1 MKITNYQLV
10 AFLLLTIHVQ
20 AQTFTIGQGNV
31 RNTVVTSSSSSS
43 QGVKTLQIGGY
54 LPNKNSASRFLSQ
67 ATLGHNPIQVNN
79 LSNQGFDQW
88 LTMEM
93 NTPNS
98 FSIRNYL
105 GAMHQGMVDSL
116 NRTNPVPRYTLKTVG
131 VGDWHFDVSWFQ
143 GAMVSPN
150 NLRWRTAFALSE
162 IFVASRN
169 AVFRDN
175 PYALASYYD
184 VLLDNSFTT
193 YRNLLEKVTYHP
205 TMAVYL
211 TYMNNKATDT
221 TTAKKSFPD
230 ENYAREVMQLF
241 SIGLYQLNNDG
252 TEKRD
257 GAGKLIPTYTND
269 DIAQLAKVFTGFGW
283 GDSQYLGQNPKDDW
297 SYTLPMKFYPLDS
310 SDAKINTW
318 KPSPRIVNGH
328 EYGLKTFL
336 GRSIPARTVFNLA
349 NGLQDVTD
357 ALNILEEH
365 PNVGPFF
372 CRRMIQ
378 RLVSSNPSP
387 EYIGRVVAVFNNN
400 GAGVRGDLKAV
411 IKAILMDYEAR
422 DCKLTGTLGMNRGML
437 REPFVRYMNIMKG
450 LPLTTMNGVYRNN
463 MYDLYDRLE
472 QVPMWSPSVFNFFQA
487 DYTPSGPVKNA
498 KKVAPEFQILNAQTL
513 TGYFNA
519 LDKFFIDDYPV
530 VYWNLFNNETYKPD
544 QEAGFDFT
552 ADYAFTRNDK
562 LPILI
567 DKYNM
572 LLAHGSLSPNAINS
586 IKSMISAMPYE
597 ETAGVPDAYRANN
610 RVRVLLYLI
619 LSSPDYLINR

>member
-10 AFLLLTIHVQ
+10 AFLLLTLHLQ

-67 ATLGHNPIQVNN
+67 ATLGHNQAQINS
-79 LSNQGFDQW
+79 LSNVGFDAW
-88 LTMEM
+88 ITTEM
-93 NTPNS
+93 AAPSS
-98 FSIRNYL
+98 FSIKTYL
-105 GAMHQGMVDSL
+105 ANLHQGMVDSL
-116 NRTNPVPRYTLKTVG
+116 NRTNPVVPYTLSSVG
-131 VGDWHFDVSWFQ
+131 VGDWHFDISWFQ

-150 NLRWRTAFALSE
+150 NLRWRTAFAMSE

-169 AVFRDN
+169 SIFKDN

-193 YRNLLEKVTYHP
+193 YRNMLEKVTFHP
-205 TMAVYL
+205 TMGTYL
-211 TYMNNKATDT
+211 TFLNNKATDT
-221 TTAKKSFPD
+221 TTIKKSFPD

-241 SIGLYQLNNDG
+241 SIGLYKLNQDG
-252 TEKRD
+252 TEQRD
-257 GAGKLIPTYTND
+257 AAGKLIPTYNND
-269 DIAQLAKVFTGFGW
+269 DIAQLAKVFTGLGW
-283 GDSQYLGQNPKDDW
+283 GDSKYLGQNVKDMW
-297 SYTLPMKFYPLDS
+297 SYTIPMKFYPIDS
-310 SDAKINTW
+310 SDAKMNTW
-318 KPSPRIVNGH
+318 KTNPRIINGH
-328 EYGLKTFL
+328 EYGPKTFL
-336 GRSIPARTVFNLA
+336 GSTIPARPVA
-349 NGLQDVTD
+349 NGLQDITD
-357 ALNILEEH
+357 ALDILNNH

-372 CRRMIQ
+372 CRKLIQ
-378 RLVSSNPSP
+378 RLVTSNPSP

-400 GAGVRGDLKAV
+400 GAGIRGDLKSV

-422 DCKLTGTLGMNRGML
+422 ECKLTGTVGLNKGML

-450 LPLTTMNGVYRNN
+450 LPLTTQNGIYRNN

-472 QVPMWSPSVFNFFQA
+472 QVPLYSPSVFNFFQQ

-498 KKVAPEFQILNAQTL
+498 KKVAPEFQLLNAQTL
-513 TGYFNA
+513 TGYYNA

-530 VYWNLFNNETYKPD
+530 VYWTLFSGETYKPD
-544 QEAGFDFT
+544 QEASFNLI

-562 LPILI
+562 LPILL

-572 LLAHGSLSPNAINS
+572 LFAHGSLSPNAINA
-586 IKSMISAMPYE
+586 IKNMVSAMPYS
-597 ETAGVPDAYRANN
+597 ETAGVVDTGKANN
-610 RVRVLLYLI
+610 RVRVMLYLI